1 MYFTNYFDFF
11 FHIVLEILRDALIPG
26 PATPNT
32 PPPWRST
39 RPNYRSL
46 HTQIATAMSHKTK
59 LTMQAIHQ
67 QNIDYPTPQTQHGH
81 PDLANG
87 AHQRTPTRPQWHAPK
102 SHAQRIRTTDH
113 QSRKGKAL
121 VGNNLRPPRK
131 TPQAHPRPAT
141 AAAMQPTPG
150 MSSRQQNQSI
160 ADFKKAENLPLIY
173 HCR

>member
-1 MYFTNYFDFF
+1 M
-11 FHIVLEILRDALIPG
+11 LEILRDALIPG

-46 HTQIATAMSHKTK
+46 HTRIATAMSHRPSSPCRPSTNRTSITRH
-59 LTMQAIHQ
+59 LRPSASWH
-67 QNIDYPTPQTQHGH
+67 
-81 PDLANG
+81 DLANG